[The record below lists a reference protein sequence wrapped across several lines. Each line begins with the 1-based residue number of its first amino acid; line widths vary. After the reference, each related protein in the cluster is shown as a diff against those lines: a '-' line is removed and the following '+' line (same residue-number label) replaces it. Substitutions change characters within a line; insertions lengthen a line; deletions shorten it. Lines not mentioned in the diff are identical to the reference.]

1 MALKKILII
10 VFSNLKH
17 DARVKRQISFLSSA
31 YNLTVL
37 CFDGEEISGVTI
49 IRLKQTPLTL
59 FRKAFSG
66 LFLLSGFYKTGH
78 SILHDYG
85 YIKSI
90 LIEQNFDLVI
100 ANDVETLPLAFE
112 LNTKVL
118 FDAHEYAPRHFED
131 KLWWRIFFKGLNNY
145 LCRKYIPQVQAMTTV
160 GEGLSK
166 EYQKNFGV
174 QPVVIT
180 NASYYHELN
189 PSLAHDERI
198 RMVYHGIANAS
209 RKLELMIEMMEHLD
223 NRFTLDLILM
233 KSDFASGKTKQYIDD
248 LHHSIK
254 NNNRINILPQLPSHE
269 IVRFINQYDIG
280 VFLIPPVNFNYANT
294 LPNKLFEYIQARLAI
309 AVGPTPEM
317 AAIVKR
323 YDIGFVSED
332 FSPISLAEKIRGV
345 TTATLN
351 DFKSR
356 SSLAAKELSAEKNK
370 IRLNE
375 LASQILNGKNKFETT

>member
-1 MALKKILII
+1 MGSEKKILII

-17 DARVKRQISFLSSA
+17 DARLKRQISFLKDA
-31 YNLTVL
+31 YSLTVL
-37 CFDGEEISGVTI
+37 CFDGEDISGVKI

-59 FRKAFSG
+59 VRKAFSG
-66 LFLLSGFYKTGH
+66 LFLLSGFYKVGH
-78 SILHDYG
+78 RILHDYA
-85 YIKSI
+85 Y
-90 LIEQNFDLVI
+90 LIPSLKEQYFDLVI
-100 ANDVETLPLAFE
+100 ANDVETLPLAFG

-145 LCRKYIPQVQAMTTV
+145 LCRKYIPMVQAMTTV
-160 GEGLSK
+160 GDGLAN

-174 QPVVIT
+174 QPIVIT

-189 PSLAHDERI
+189 PSTVNDNSI

-209 RKLELMIEMMEHLD
+209 RRLELMIEMMAHLD
-223 NRFTLDLILM
+223 SRFTLDLILM
-233 KSDFASGKTKQYIDD
+233 QSDFASGKTKQYIEN
-248 LHHSIK
+248 LATSIK
-254 NNNRINILPQLPSHE
+254 NNDRINILPQLPSHE

-317 AAIVKR
+317 AAIVRR

-332 FSPISLAEKIRGV
+332 FSPEKLAEKINAV
-345 TTATLN
+345 TTTSLI

-356 SSLAAKELSAEKNK
+356 SALAAKELSAEKNK
-370 IRLNE
+370 TRLNG
-375 LASQILNGKNKFETT
+375 LVSQIFDRKE